1 MNAVR
6 ERQLRKDPSTPQPRW
21 CPGFSVRCF
30 RPRCCL
36 SSPATGRWPF
46 LSSSSTSS
54 LCQMT
59 MGVRK
64 LNCLGHFFF
73 IQKISQRSNSKCVIL
88 ILLLPR
94 PLSPPNPPPLF
105 PPPLL
110 STAPPTHPHSLPPPS
125 PSSLEVLLQWIFFL
139 CVCVCRGGRG
149 VCLSVWFLFVYFHCK
164 R

>member
-1 MNAVR
+1 MFMGLNTNSCISEMNAVR

-54 LCQMT
+54 LCPTT

-73 IQKISQRSNSKCVIL
+73 NQKNLTKVKVCNFDIIAATSPVPSYSTPFVSPSAPLYCP
-88 ILLLPR
+88 LP
-94 PLSPPNPPPLF
+94 
-105 PPPLL
+105 
-110 STAPPTHPHSLPPPS
+110 HPHSLPPPPT
-125 PSSLEVLLQWIFFL
+125 PSSLEVLL
-139 CVCVCRGGRG
+139 
-149 VCLSVWFLFVYFHCK
+149 
-164 R
+164 